1 MLVHELGAEAPLRR
15 IVSGVPAFVEIPYK
29 KGVFVFGL
37 TSEDNPEQNFII
49 PTAYPETFDEQVQSI
64 EVDPAV
70 LCLRQLA
77 GRLRGRTI
85 ALARGLE
92 QDEYMDRR
100 SEFLPLERELLSRY
114 RATEDMLTQ
123 GLLFE
128 DATVVL
134 PPNSVF
140 FVHQA
145 DKDMKAYVSED
156 SGIRAVN

>member
-15 IVSGVPAFVEIPYK
+15 IVSGVPAVVEIPYK
-29 KGVFVFGL
+29 PGVFVFGL
-37 TSEDNPEQNFII
+37 TSEDNPEQSFII
-49 PTAYPETFDEQVQSI
+49 PTAYPETFDEQVHPI
-64 EVDPAV
+64 EIDPAA

-77 GRLRGRTI
+77 NHLRGRTI

-92 QDEYMDRR
+92 QEEYMDRYA
-100 SEFLPLERELLSRY
+100 EFRPLERELLTRY
-114 RATEDMLTQ
+114 RAEERMLTQ

-140 FVHQA
+140 YVHQA
-145 DKDMKAYVSED
+145 DRDMKAYVSED
-156 SGIRAVN
+156 QGIRAVN